1 MLAGGPFGLGPL
13 EIGIIVIV
21 VILIF
26 GVGKVADLGGAL
38 GKSVREFRKNVKDD
52 GPQQPAPTNNASNTA
67 SASASQPAAARFCA
81 KCGAQVQGDEKFCA
95 KCGAPTQATVS

>member
-52 GPQQPAPTNNASNTA
+52 EPQQPAPTS
-67 SASASQPAAARFCA
+67 SASTNALTGVSQATAARFCSN
-81 KCGAQVQGDEKFCA
+81 CSAQLTGDEKFCA
-95 KCGAPTQATVS
+95 KCGTPTQATVT